1 MNCVHQC
8 LVIGVVD
15 AIEEKSMN
23 MWLLQEHPT
32 VSILTNYLKSKV
44 SAEGIDLVV
53 FASGT
58 EDGLVKIRSKKIGKD
73 ELKKVGYNQSG
84 EPRDQQNALLSPFS
98 VPQTAF
104 PRTLI
109 AKNFFGHLTRYLR
122 SGPLQKVSSSFPPYY
137 RTFGS
142 TLDLNP
148 SRMHAKFTSPERLS
162 VETIDGF
169 LATRNGL
176 IISGP
181 NLFFQGF
188 INYWAGC

>member
-1 MNCVHQC
+1 VAFARASHSFNSV
-8 LVIGVVD
+8 L
-15 AIEEKSMN
+15 
-23 MWLLQEHPT
+23 W
-32 VSILTNYLKSKV
+32 TNYLKSFKV

-58 EDGLVKIRSKKIGKD
+58 EDGLVEIRSKKIGKD

-84 EPRDQQNALLSPFS
+84 EPRDQQNALISPFS

-109 AKNFFGHLTRYLR
+109 AKNFFGHRSRYLR

-169 LATRNGL
+169 LATRNRL

-181 NLFFQGF
+181 NLCFQGF
-188 INYWAGC
+188 IGQGARNPQIFYCL